1 MRYRSMPVI
10 ALLLLLG
17 TAPGTLAQDATPSA
31 VTGEAIDPAECQVT
45 PRPVDDLIDLWSEED
60 ETGTP
65 VVVTPK
71 ITPPPTAI
79 PVPLGERAD
88 AGTVAGVNA
97 TMRGLLACSN
107 AGDIT
112 RYFAFL
118 SDNML
123 MQHLPEAGET
133 SQDTRQSVE
142 SDPEPV
148 PVDQR
153 SQLVAVTNVAV
164 MKDDRTGALVTTIEP
179 QNAFGGPETVLALFV
194 EVDGQWLVDEVI
206 AFFEADTFS

>member
-1 MRYRSMPVI
+1 
-10 ALLLLLG
+10 
-17 TAPGTLAQDATPSA
+17 
-31 VTGEAIDPAECQVT
+31 
-45 PRPVDDLIDLWSEED
+45 
-60 ETGTP
+60 
-65 VVVTPK
+65 
-71 ITPPPTAI
+71 
-79 PVPLGERAD
+79 
-88 AGTVAGVNA
+88 
-97 TMRGLLACSN
+97 MRGLLSCSN

-118 SDNML
+118 SDNMV

-133 SQDTRQSVE
+133 SQDTRRFLE

-153 SQLVAVTNVAV
+153 SRLVAVTNVAV
-164 MKDDRTGALVTTIEP
+164 MKDGRTGALVTTIEP

-206 AFFEADTFS
+206 AFFEADTFSQGPR